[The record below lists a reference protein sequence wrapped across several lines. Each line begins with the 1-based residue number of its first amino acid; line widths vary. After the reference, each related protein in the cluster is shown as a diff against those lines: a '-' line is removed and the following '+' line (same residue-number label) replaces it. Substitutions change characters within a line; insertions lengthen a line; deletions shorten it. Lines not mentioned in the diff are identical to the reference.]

1 MATVAEQWYQ
11 VADSAKAQIIQL
23 TGQLAALEEQIRTGQ
38 GNRFALTGQR
48 ASIIRQIQELEKTE
62 SDARQNGFKALEAE
76 KSGATVEPPAGSS
89 TDANS
94 NGNNTDVAV
103 NSNDGTGGFS
113 GTTIADSDATTISV
127 SNGITTKTQEFANTA
142 VTPDNDPFERERLN
156 AERDSDSQLS
166 GQDITDVD
174 PVDDP
179 FERERLNA
187 ERDIENDLAP
197 EVVITA
203 SRIPKRDPAPQE
215 PPPPADWRVRIS
227 IAKGSNYF
235 YNDSDPGSILLP
247 LKATEGVI
255 FPYTPTISVSY
266 SAQYDQQT
274 LPHSNFKSTNYG
286 SSSVDSVT
294 VGGDFTAQDVNE
306 ANYLLAVIHFFRS
319 ATKMFYGKDENP
331 NAGVPPP
338 LLYLSGLGQY
348 QFDNHP
354 MVLQSFNYALPND
367 VDYINAYPGG
377 AATSFDGTPLAPF
390 SKPAAPKPNVI
401 VGGINRLL
409 GVGLKPGG
417 TAKPPVFITPPVGNN
432 NATRVPTK
440 ISISLT
446 FLPVVTRRAISNE
459 FSLKKYA
466 SGQLLRG
473 SVNPGTG
480 GGIW

>member
-1 MATVAEQWYQ
+1 MADIQALLSEQARLKESLRIKLKSLDNIDPRFSMNAPYIRKLKSEVDQ
-11 VADSAKAQIIQL
+11 LNADIAQIDDMV
-23 TGQLAALEEQIRTGQ
+23 AATRVPTPVPPTQPPASVPDQTPSNVSITVPDSSNPTNANSDGAAEGGNTAANALNAPPVVPNEDGAAEGGNTAANVLNAPPIVNDPGPSRDDDGNLQPGWELDDNNNPVFVGFGQ
-38 GNRFALTGQR
+38 GVS
-48 ASIIRQIQELEKTE
+48 SI
-62 SDARQNGFKALEAE
+62 
-76 KSGATVEPPAGSS
+76 
-89 TDANS
+89 
-94 NGNNTDVAV
+94 
-103 NSNDGTGGFS
+103 
-113 GTTIADSDATTISV
+113 
-127 SNGITTKTQEFANTA
+127 
-142 VTPDNDPFERERLN
+142 
-156 AERDSDSQLS
+156 
-166 GQDITDVD
+166 
-174 PVDDP
+174 
-179 FERERLNA
+179 
-187 ERDIENDLAP
+187 P
-197 EVVITA
+197 EMVITA
-203 SRIPKRDPAPQE
+203 SRIPKRDSAPQE

-227 IAKGSNYF
+227 IAKGSKYF
-235 YNDSDPGSILLP
+235 YNDLDPSNILLP
-247 LKATEGVI
+247 LEKTNGVI

-319 ATKMFYGKDENP
+319 ATKMFYGQDQNP
-331 NAGVPPP
+331 ARGVPPP

-354 MVLQSFNYALPND
+354 MVLQSFNYSLPND

-390 SKPAAPKPNVI
+390 SKPAAPKPNAI

-417 TAKPPVFITPPVGNN
+417 MAKPPIFITPPIGNN

-480 GGIW
+480 GGVW

>member
-1 MATVAEQWYQ
+1 MVTDNTTDDSYNYVQPLTAAGPTKFTSTATAANAEVAESLALSEARSKAIETYGVGTTEFVSFDNISTKITGSSPPFTYTTTATVS
-11 VADSAKAQIIQL
+11 VIQL
-23 TGQLAALEEQIRTGQ
+23 EEVREPSPIPVRESTTDISPSSDPGVQQGTPFDDDGNLNPGWELDENNNPVFVGFGQ
-38 GNRFALTGQR
+38 GVS
-48 ASIIRQIQELEKTE
+48 SI
-62 SDARQNGFKALEAE
+62 
-76 KSGATVEPPAGSS
+76 
-89 TDANS
+89 
-94 NGNNTDVAV
+94 
-103 NSNDGTGGFS
+103 
-113 GTTIADSDATTISV
+113 
-127 SNGITTKTQEFANTA
+127 
-142 VTPDNDPFERERLN
+142 
-156 AERDSDSQLS
+156 
-166 GQDITDVD
+166 
-174 PVDDP
+174 
-179 FERERLNA
+179 
-187 ERDIENDLAP
+187 P
-197 EVVITA
+197 EMVITA
-203 SRIPKRDPAPQE
+203 SRIPKRDSAPQP

-247 LKATEGVI
+247 LKATDGVI

-331 NAGVPPP
+331 NRGVPPP

-354 MVLQSFNYALPND
+354 MVLQSFNYSLPND

-390 SKPAAPKPNVI
+390 SKPAAPKPNAI
-401 VGGINRLL
+401 VGGINRLF

-417 TAKPPVFITPPVGNN
+417 TAKPPIFITPPIGNN

>member
-1 MATVAEQWYQ
+1 MADIQALLAEQARLKESLRIKLKSLDNIDPKYSMNAPYIRKLKAE
-11 VADSAKAQIIQL
+11 VAQLNADIAQIDAMV
-23 TGQLAALEEQIRTGQ
+23 AATRVPTPVPPTQPPPQ
-38 GNRFALTGQR
+38 P
-48 ASIIRQIQELEKTE
+48 S
-62 SDARQNGFKALEAE
+62 
-76 KSGATVEPPAGSS
+76 VPEPTSS
-89 TDANS
+89 
-94 NGNNTDVAV
+94 
-103 NSNDGTGGFS
+103 FS

-127 SNGITTKTQEFANTA
+127 SDGITTKTQEFANTA
-142 VTPDNDPFERERLN
+142 VTPEEYPFERERLE
-156 AERDSDSQLS
+156 AER
-166 GQDITDVD
+166 
-174 PVDDP
+174 
-179 FERERLNA
+179 RLN
-187 ERDIENDLAP
+187 EDVGQPDEEILARQPPRRNP
-197 EVVITA
+197 E
-203 SRIPKRDPAPQE
+203 PQE

-227 IAKGSNYF
+227 IAKGSKYF
-235 YNDSDPGSILLP
+235 YNDLDPSNILLP
-247 LKATEGVI
+247 LEKTNGVI

-294 VGGDFTAQDVNE
+294 VAGDFTAQDINE

-390 SKPAAPKPNVI
+390 SKPTPPKPNAI

-417 TAKPPVFITPPVGNN
+417 MAKPPVFITPPIGNN

-473 SVNPGTG
+473 SINPGTG
-480 GGIW
+480 GGVW